1 MQLVEYNN
9 EAAFLESE
17 AGEAKQPSCQDQQS
31 QKLTQQTLAATSS
44 KEGLK
49 ADLDL

>member
-17 AGEAKQPSCQDQQS
+17 AGEAKRAVVPRSTKPKAYS
-31 QKLTQQTLAATSS
+31 TNLGSHKLERRV
-44 KEGLK
+44 EGRLG
-49 ADLDL
+49 L

>member
-1 MQLVEYNN
+1 MQLVEYNT

-17 AGEAKQPSCQDQQS
+17 AGEAKQPSGRDQQS
-31 QKLTQQTLAATSS
+31 EELAQQTLAAASS

-49 ADLDL
+49 ADLES

>member
-1 MQLVEYNN
+1 MLLVDYNN

-17 AGEAKQPSCQDQQS
+17 AGEAKQPSVRDQQN
-31 QKLTQQTLAATSS
+31 QELAQQASAATTS